1 VLNAVRSRV
10 AAVRWR
16 RPVDAVW
23 SDPLPYVLAVV
34 AAAVYAL
41 VAIVQYSHFTNGYDL
56 AIFDQ
61 AAWHWSRFELPRS
74 TLFTHIPSDPLAHVT
89 SQLGDHF
96 DPILLVVAPLYWMWA
111 SPVDLLVVQ
120 AVLAAAAVVPIHA
133 FARDRLG
140 RVGAAFVAVSYVAF
154 WGVQTAVTS
163 DFHEVAFAPLLIAC
177 AILGASRERWRGCFV
192 ALGLLLLVKEDM
204 PFFVATFG
212 LWLLLVRRWKPA
224 GAVILA
230 SVLWYPLVTRVL
242 MPAAGGNSFRYWR
255 YHAIGNSPSSALKRI
270 AGSVTLPFLVAID
283 TSVKAETML
292 FLFGA
297 FLFLPLWSPLLLLTA
312 PLLAERMLSDTTV
325 LWGTSF
331 HYSLTIAPILA
342 MAAADGLRN
351 LLDFFAVERR
361 RTLAV
366 AVVGVLL
373 VGIGIDLSRTF
384 PLAEQL
390 HTRAFY
396 TRTAEDRT
404 MAAAIALI
412 PRHHDSVAADGT
424 FIPRVSERTRIWHI
438 GPQNPVTDWVIYRE
452 DPTANRDA
460 PGYVKTILATMA
472 SRRARY
478 RLVFDK
484 GDVRVWK
491 LK

>member
-1 VLNAVRSRV
+1 
-10 AAVRWR
+10 
-16 RPVDAVW
+16 
-23 SDPLPYVLAVV
+23 
-34 AAAVYAL
+34 
-41 VAIVQYSHFTNGYDL
+41 
-56 AIFDQ
+56 
-61 AAWHWSRFELPRS
+61 
-74 TLFTHIPSDPLAHVT
+74 
-89 SQLGDHF
+89 
-96 DPILLVVAPLYWMWA
+96 
-111 SPVDLLVVQ
+111 
-120 AVLAAAAVVPIHA
+120 
-133 FARDRLG
+133 
-140 RVGAAFVAVSYVAF
+140 
-154 WGVQTAVTS
+154 
-163 DFHEVAFAPLLIAC
+163 
-177 AILGASRERWRGCFV
+177 
-192 ALGLLLLVKEDM
+192 
-204 PFFVATFG
+204 
-212 LWLLLVRRWKPA
+212 
-224 GAVILA
+224 
-230 SVLWYPLVTRVL
+230 
-242 MPAAGGNSFRYWR
+242 
-255 YHAIGNSPSSALKRI
+255 
-270 AGSVTLPFLVAID
+270 
-283 TSVKAETML
+283 
-292 FLFGA
+292 
-297 FLFLPLWSPLLLLTA
+297 
-312 PLLAERMLSDTTV
+312 
-325 LWGTSF
+325 
-331 HYSLTIAPILA
+331 

>member
-1 VLNAVRSRV
+1 
-10 AAVRWR
+10 
-16 RPVDAVW
+16 
-23 SDPLPYVLAVV
+23 VLAVV

-111 SPVDLLVVQ
+111 SPVDLLFVQ